1 MKRFYKQFALSVIIL
16 YLIIAFVLLV
26 LCFCFAPIESAVYQ
40 LGDRNV
46 FVCLQRDFSNRNIYA
61 YFDDSPDFKDIS
73 RNIEENCLKYSC
85 VAYDFSSEAETMS
98 FYVSNNNDSIEVV
111 SEGLLFSRCDKFII
125 DFPQFVNVRE
135 AFYKDLEM
143 SKVYQESFTVR
154 GTLLYINDSK
164 GTHIVNSLSEKI
176 RL

>member
-16 YLIIAFVLLV
+16 YLIIAFVLL
-26 LCFCFAPIESAVYQ
+26 LFCFCFAPIESAVYQ
-40 LGDRNV
+40 LGYRNV

-85 VAYDFSSEAETMS
+85 VVYDFSSEAETMS
-98 FYVSNNNDSIEVV
+98 FYVSNNNDSIVAV
-111 SEGLLFSRCDKFII
+111 SEGLLFSRCEKFII
-125 DFPQFVNVRE
+125 EFPQLVNVRE
-135 AFYKDLEM
+135 AFCKDLEM

-164 GTHIVNSLSEKI
+164 GSHILNSLSEKI

>member
-1 MKRFYKQFALSVIIL
+1 M
-16 YLIIAFVLLV
+16 YL
-26 LCFCFAPIESAVYQ
+26 
-40 LGDRNV
+40 

-85 VAYDFSSEAETMS
+85 VVYDFSSEAETMS

-111 SEGLLFSRCDKFII
+111 SEGLLFSRCEKFII
-125 DFPQFVNVRE
+125 EFPQLVNVRE
-135 AFYKDLEM
+135 AFCKDLEM

-164 GTHIVNSLSEKI
+164 GSHILNSLSEKI